1 MEIEHRLNEL
11 KTEFSQITELKE
23 ENTNIFIIL
32 EDRINKLKSS
42 YNEFISNNKQ
52 NLFVFGLDSFHFQGK
67 LIDIEYDDT
76 KRLFN
81 AITNRMYCEYYKL
94 HKIINEYVTENIS
107 DKKILEVAK
116 VNNNFPVYK
125 DLEPFKQYDFTFIQQ
140 LHELIISILHSLCSF
155 LMTKEHDLKNY
166 QNKNKTGLNIDNF
179 VNTFNFNNVV
189 MKEKVTLF
197 ITYIEFFHKLHSK
210 YLKRFTTK
218 IQLLISQIN
227 YDIKFEDVG
236 KPDAA
241 KKNVLQ
247 TLKDEIKDKTL
258 LKSLRSNMSD
268 NDDLSVGSETLNKTI
283 EKNQSDDSFTDE
295 SGRSNS
301 DASEKEFKGLSLNNE
316 GSGSIS
322 KSNSRVQFV
331 ISDERNA
338 NNTVNVINV
347 DTPKSIIKTPSPV
360 NLENNL
366 NDNFDEEMRN
376 NDRLLLEELH
386 LIEVQNPNDECLSG
400 LTVDSDVCSPRMLST
415 RYKLLEPE
423 NSDQETSTIAKEEE
437 VEEEVEVE
445 EEDED
450 VSSEPEPEPE
460 LTLQL
465 LSDSLSEPVEL
476 STENIAL

>member
-11 KTEFSQITELKE
+11 KTEFSKITELKE
-23 ENTNIFIIL
+23 ENTNIFNIL

-94 HKIINEYVTENIS
+94 HKIINEYVTENIT

-125 DLEPFKQYDFTFIQQ
+125 DLEPFKQYDFDFIQQ
-140 LHELIISILHSLCSF
+140 LHELIVSILHSLCSF
-155 LMTKEHDLKNY
+155 LMSKEHDLKNY

-241 KKNVLQ
+241 KKNVMQ
-247 TLKDEIKDKTL
+247 TLKDEVKDKTL

-268 NDDLSVGSETLNKTI
+268 NDELSVGSETLNKNI
-283 EKNQSDDSFTDE
+283 EKNSSDDSFTDE

-301 DASEKEFKGLSLNNE
+301 DASEKEFKGISQNNE
-316 GSGSIS
+316 GSNS
-322 KSNSRVQFV
+322 KSNSKVQFV

-338 NNTVNVINV
+338 SNAASFINV
-347 DTPKSIIKTPSPV
+347 DIPKSIIKNPSPI
-360 NLENNL
+360 NLENITNNNFEDEEFHS
-366 NDNFDEEMRN
+366 NDN
-376 NDRLLLEELH
+376 LLFESLQL
-386 LIEVQNPNDECLSG
+386 LEVQNPNDECLSG
-400 LTVDSDVCSPRMLST
+400 LTVDSEVFTPRLLST

-423 NSDQETSTIAKEEE
+423 NSDQETSNIVQAEAEAEELT
-437 VEEEVEVE
+437 
-445 EEDED
+445 
-450 VSSEPEPEPE
+450 SEPE

-465 LSDSLSEPVEL
+465 LSDSVSEPIEL
-476 STENIAL
+476 TTDNIAL

>member
-23 ENTNIFIIL
+23 ENTNIFNIL
-32 EDRINKLKSS
+32 EDRINKLKTS

-52 NLFVFGLDSFHFQGK
+52 NIFVFGLDSFHFQGK

-76 KRLFN
+76 KRLFD

-94 HKIINEYVTENIS
+94 HKIINEYVRDNIT
-107 DKKILEVAK
+107 DKKILDVAK

-125 DLEPFKQYDFTFIQQ
+125 DLEPFKQYDFSFIQQ

-155 LMTKEHDLKNY
+155 LMTKEHDLKHY

-197 ITYIEFFHKLHSK
+197 ITYIEFFHKLHTK

-236 KPDAA
+236 KPSAA
-241 KKNVLQ
+241 KKNVMQ
-247 TLKDEIKDKTL
+247 TLKNEVKDRLL

-268 NDDLSVGSETLNKTI
+268 NDELSIGSDQQNRVI
-283 EKNQSDDSFTDE
+283 EKNTSDDSLTDE

-301 DASEKEFKGLSLNNE
+301 DASEKELKASSLDNE
-316 GSGSIS
+316 KYVLKTS
-322 KSNSRVQFV
+322 SRVQFI
-331 ISDERNA
+331 ISNEMQT
-338 NNTVNVINV
+338 NNTDSLDKI
-347 DTPKSIIKTPSPV
+347 DIPKGIIKTQSDLENDLGN
-360 NLENNL
+360 NLEKVSNNEDSIFHNEPL
-366 NDNFDEEMRN
+366 G
-376 NDRLLLEELH
+376 LLEP
-386 LIEVQNPNDECLSG
+386 QNQNDECLSG
-400 LTVDSDVCSPRMLST
+400 ITVDSEVDTPRLLPN

-423 NSDQETSTIAKEEE
+423 NSEAEEAQAQGQ
-437 VEEEVEVE
+437 VEEEE
-445 EEDED
+445 EE
-450 VSSEPEPEPE
+450 EPE
-460 LTLQL
+460 LNLQL
-465 LSDSLSEPVEL
+465 LSESLSEKVEL
-476 STENIAL
+476 TTDNIAL

>member
-11 KTEFSQITELKE
+11 KTEFSQIIELKE
-23 ENTNIFIIL
+23 ENTNIFAIL

-42 YNEFISNNKQ
+42 YSEFISNNKQ

-94 HKIINEYVTENIS
+94 HKIINEYVTENIT
-107 DKKILEVAK
+107 DKKILEISKA
-116 VNNNFPVYK
+116 NNNFPVYK
-125 DLEPFKQYDFTFIQQ
+125 DLEPFKQYDFNLVQQ
-140 LHELIISILHSLCSF
+140 LHEFIISILHSLCSF
-155 LMTKEHDLKNY
+155 LMAKEHDLRNY

-241 KKNVLQ
+241 KKNVMQ
-247 TLKDEIKDKTL
+247 TLKDEVKDKTL

-268 NDDLSVGSETLNKTI
+268 NDDLSIGSDQHNKII
-283 EKNQSDDSFTDE
+283 EKNLSDESLTDE

-301 DASEKEFKGLSLNNE
+301 DASEKEYNALYLEKDSSFLKTNP
-316 GSGSIS
+316 
-322 KSNSRVQFV
+322 RVKFV
-331 ISDERNA
+331 ISDVEQNINIA
-338 NNTVNVINV
+338 IPNNN
-347 DTPKSIIKTPSPV
+347 DTPKSIIKTPSPI
-360 NLENNL
+360 NIENNL
-366 NDNFDEEMRN
+366 IEEHFFRN
-376 NDRLLLEELH
+376 QPLELLEP
-386 LIEVQNPNDECLSG
+386 QNSNDECLSG
-400 LTVDSDVCSPRMLST
+400 ITVDSEKEFPKYLSI
-415 RYKLLEPE
+415 RKNLSNGVRLLEPE
-423 NSDQETSTIAKEEE
+423 NSDQETSTIAKEPEATLE
-437 VEEEVEVE
+437 QLA
-445 EEDED
+445 
-450 VSSEPEPEPE
+450 SLEPE
-460 LTLQL
+460 QL
-465 LSDSLSEPVEL
+465 LSDYISEPIEL
-476 STENIAL
+476 TTNNVSL

>member
-23 ENTNIFIIL
+23 ENTNIFHIL

-94 HKIINEYVTENIS
+94 HKIINEYVTDNIT
-107 DKKILEVAK
+107 DKKILEAAK
-116 VNNNFPVYK
+116 VNSNFPVYK
-125 DLEPFKQYDFTFIQQ
+125 DLEPFKQYDFNFIQQ

-241 KKNVLQ
+241 KKNVMQ

-258 LKSLRSNMSD
+258 LKSLKSNMSD
-268 NDDLSVGSETLNKTI
+268 NDELSIGSESQNRVI
-283 EKNQSDDSFTDE
+283 EKNPSDDSFTDE

-301 DASEKEFKGLSLNNE
+301 DASEKEYKESSIE
-316 GSGSIS
+316 TEVSIS
-322 KSNSRVQFV
+322 KTSPKVQFF
-331 ISDERNA
+331 ISDETPQ
-338 NNTVNVINV
+338 NNNPKNNF
-347 DTPKSIIKTPSPV
+347 DTPKSIIKTPFPV
-360 NLENNL
+360 NIDYN
-366 NDNFDEEMRN
+366 
-376 NDRLLLEELH
+376 
-386 LIEVQNPNDECLSG
+386 LIEEPPNNNVFFDNEPLELFEPQNPNDECLSG
-400 LTVDSDVCSPRMLST
+400 LTVDSEVYTPRLLST
-415 RYKLLEPE
+415 RYNLLEPE
-423 NSDQETSTIAKEEE
+423 NSDQETSVVAKEVEAEAE
-437 VEEEVEVE
+437 VGSEEEAEAE
-445 EEDED
+445 A
-450 VSSEPEPEPE
+450 EPE
-460 LTLQL
+460 LNLQL
-465 LSDSLSEPVEL
+465 LSESVSEL
-476 STENIAL
+476 NTENIAL

>member
-1 MEIEHRLNEL
+1 MEIENRLNEL
-11 KTEFSQITELKE
+11 KIEFSQITELKE
-23 ENTNIFIIL
+23 DNTNIFNIL

-94 HKIINEYVTENIS
+94 HKIINEYVMDNIT
-107 DKKILEVAK
+107 DKKILDVAK
-116 VNNNFPVYK
+116 SNNNFPVYK
-125 DLEPFKQYDFTFIQQ
+125 DLEPFKQYDFNFIQQ

-155 LMTKEHDLKNY
+155 LMAKEHDLKNY
-166 QNKNKTGLNIDNF
+166 QTKNKTGLNIDNF

-236 KPDAA
+236 KPNAA
-241 KKNVLQ
+241 KKNAMQ
-247 TLKDEIKDKTL
+247 TLKNEVKDRIL

-268 NDDLSVGSETLNKTI
+268 NDELSVESDQQNRSI
-283 EKNQSDDSFTDE
+283 EINISDDSLTDE

-301 DASEKEFKGLSLNNE
+301 DESEKEFKESFVENE
-316 GSGSIS
+316 NENYIS
-322 KSNSRVQFV
+322 RTSPRVQFL
-331 ISDERNA
+331 ISDETQL
-338 NNTVNVINV
+338 NNKDILNKI
-347 DTPKSIIKTPSPV
+347 DIPKSIIKTELLLKNGMDT
-360 NLENNL
+360 NLEEPPNNE
-366 NDNFDEEMRN
+366 NSICYNESFE
-376 NDRLLLEELH
+376 LLEP
-386 LIEVQNPNDECLSG
+386 QNSNDECLSG
-400 LTVDSDVCSPRMLST
+400 VTVDSEVDTPKLLST
-415 RYKLLEPE
+415 RYKLLEPD
-423 NSDQETSTIAKEEE
+423 NSDQETSIIVKEAEEE
-437 VEEEVEVE
+437 AEAEEAE
-445 EEDED
+445 EL
-450 VSSEPEPEPE
+450 E
-460 LTLQL
+460 LNLQL
-465 LSDSLSEPVEL
+465 LSESVSEKVEV
-476 STENIAL
+476 TIDNIAL